1 MVNRV
6 TIEIHAKAAAI
17 LAVLLLPLPATVA
30 TAVAQQFQL
39 PPASTGPT
47 LQINDLY
54 HFQTPSGVEL
64 SADQQHVS
72 YSISHSDS
80 PGRPRATAMV
90 LDLTTKQ
97 STPLSHGQSGA
108 GRGGAGGGA
117 AHWSPDGK
125 WIAYQGTVDGKSGLC
140 IEELSTKE
148 STFLAPIAGTNS
160 PLPGTGNHITWSP
173 DGKQVAYISAT
184 PGPEPS
190 ANGDPHVITRYLY
203 KPTAS
208 EGVNPYNDNMRL
220 HIFVV
225 DIATKTIK
233 QLTSGDRYE
242 HSVQWSPKG
251 DVILFES
258 NMQPNPDQDFNYD
271 VLTVNVS
278 DGSIKQLTQ
287 SVGPKYA
294 AVWSPDGSLIAFTHT
309 VRPIT
314 SMETT
319 GEDTHLWVM
328 NADGTNPHLLPGQLD
343 MRYGETQWSPDG
355 NWIYNTVQ
363 DRGQVRL
370 IKTSVAGG
378 APTTV
383 IAGDGSVSSV
393 ALAKDGSI
401 IYSCAIPSSPANLY
415 LLPVGGGTPV
425 QLTDTNHDL
434 LSGKTI
440 APVRRVDFKSFDGTP
455 VEAFLTEPDN
465 LGSNPAAKSVP
476 MIVNIHGGPH
486 GEQGPEFNNVAQIY
500 ASHGFA
506 TLMVNYRGSTGY
518 GQKFEDKIM
527 NDQDGGEGK
536 DVLAAVDAALGK
548 YKWLDPNRLGI
559 EGGSYGGQL
568 AEWLI
573 TQTTRFKAAIPTAGV
588 TDLVTLNYLSY
599 YHDYMPSEYGGYF
612 NTPVRKDMLWDR
624 SAIRYANQVKTPVLF
639 IHGAN
644 DNDVPT
650 EQAEEYFIAL
660 KDAGVETVMVLYPRE
675 GHGLAE
681 TSHNVDKLT
690 RSLAWYDGHF
700 AGQAAT
706 QANVR

>member
-1 MVNRV
+1 M
-6 TIEIHAKAAAI
+6 A
-17 LAVLLLPLPATVA
+17 AVLGLLSWSGMVA
-30 TAVAQQFQL
+30 TAAAQQFQL

-47 LQINDLY
+47 FQITDLY
-54 HFQTPSGVEL
+54 YFRMAAGVDL
-64 SADQQHVS
+64 SPDQQHVS
-72 YSISHSDS
+72 YSVSRSDS
-80 PGRPRATAMV
+80 PGRPRASAVVM
-90 LDLTTKQ
+90 DLSTKQ
-97 STPLSHGQSGA
+97 SMPLSNGQTGA
-108 GRGGAGGGA
+108 ARGGGGGGA
-117 AHWSPDGK
+117 ARWSPDGK

-140 IEELSTKE
+140 VEELSTKK
-148 STFLAPIAGTNS
+148 STFLAPISGTNS
-160 PLPGTGNHITWSP
+160 PLPGTGNHISWSP
-173 DGKQVAYISAT
+173 DGKQIAYISAM

-225 DIATKTIK
+225 DIATKEVK

-242 HSVQWSPKG
+242 HSIQWSPKG

-271 VLTVNVS
+271 VLTVNVA
-278 DGSIKQLTQ
+278 DGTIKQLTH
-287 SVGPKYA
+287 SVGPKYG

-328 NADGTNPHLLPGQLD
+328 NADGSNPHLLPGQLD
-343 MRYGETQWSPDG
+343 MRYGQVQWSPDG
-355 NWIYNTVQ
+355 KWLYDTVQ

-370 IKTSVAGG
+370 TKTPVAGG
-378 APTTV
+378 APTKV
-383 IAGDGSVSSV
+383 IEGDGSVSSFS
-393 ALAKDGSI
+393 LANDGSI
-401 IYSCAIPSSPANLY
+401 VYTYATPSSPANVY
-415 LLPVGGGTPV
+415 LLPQGGGTPV
-425 QLTDTNHDL
+425 QLTDTNRQIL
-434 LSGKTI
+434 TGKTI

-455 VEAFLTEPDN
+455 VEAFLTEPAS
-465 LGSNPAAKSVP
+465 LGAAPAAKSVP
-476 MIVNIHGGPH
+476 MILIVHGGPH
-486 GEQGPEFNNVAQIY
+486 GQQGPEFNNVAQIY
-500 ASHGFA
+500 AGHGFA
-506 TLMVNYRGSTGY
+506 SLMINYRGSTGY
-518 GQKFEDKIM
+518 GQKFEDKIL

-536 DVLAAVDAALGK
+536 DILAAVDAAIQK
-548 YKWLDPNRLGI
+548 YPWIDPNRLGI
-559 EGGSYGGQL
+559 EGGSYGGQM
-568 AEWLI
+568 ADWLI
-573 TQTTRFKAAIPTAGV
+573 TQTNRFKAAIPTAGV
-588 TDLVTLNYLSY
+588 TDLVTLDYLQY
-599 YHDYMPSEYGGYF
+599 YHDYLPSEYGGYF
-612 NTPVRKDMLWDR
+612 NTPARKDLLWQR
-624 SAIRYANQVKTPVLF
+624 SAVRYAGQVKTPVLF

-690 RSLAWYDGHF
+690 RSLEWYDRHF
-700 AGQAAT
+700 AEHASMHAGAH
-706 QANVR
+706 